1 MSRKSVSACA
11 FAAISLA
18 GFGGVESARADSV
31 WIGTEKST
39 PIETSGVKI
48 VSVDGDKL
56 SYTLESGTAKD
67 VPMSPPANGEALSY
81 VHQISVD
88 GETSFNAAEQAYAD
102 RKADAALSGYQAA
115 LSSSKDWIKAR
126 SALRLI
132 GLAKSRDRFD
142 LQEAAFVQLVKYD
155 PADAAL
161 NRPSK
166 PSATTPG
173 IDTALSTIN
182 TGLGISTLSATQKS
196 SLLQQALEIYRAKGD
211 TANVTATLTKLG
223 DLGANSPSDQA
234 LLKVSEAAVACDAK
248 QYDKAIATIQQNK
261 ALFNEPDIQVDALFV
276 LAQAEDGRA
285 GKDASA
291 DKQKEIALDY
301 MRAATFGGNGTLP
314 DKPHVAESL
323 FRAAQLEEALN
334 DPKAAL
340 ALYQQIGAD
349 NVLAK
354 SPVAAAAKAA
364 ADRLK

>member
-1 MSRKSVSACA
+1 MPRKSVSA
-11 FAAISLA
+11 FAIAVVCLA
-18 GFGGVESARADSV
+18 GANPTWADSV
-31 WIGTEKST
+31 WVGSEKSS

-48 VSVDGDKL
+48 TSVDGDKL
-56 SYTLESGTAKD
+56 SYTLESGTTKE
-67 VPMSPPANGEALSY
+67 VPMSPPAGGEPVSY

-102 RKADAALSGYQAA
+102 RKADAALAGYQAA
-115 LSSSKDWIKAR
+115 LSSSKDWIKSRAAVR
-126 SALRLI
+126 VI
-132 GLAKSRDRFD
+132 GLAKTRDRFD
-142 LQEAAFVQLVKYD
+142 LEETAFVQLVKFD

-161 NRPSK
+161 NRPGK
-166 PSATTPG
+166 PTATTPG

-182 TGLGISTLSATQKS
+182 AGLGQSTLSATQKS

-211 TANVTATLTKLG
+211 TADVSATLAKLS

-261 ALFNEPDIQVDALFV
+261 ALFNEPDVQIDALFV
-276 LAQAEDGRA
+276 LAQAEDGKA
-285 GKDASA
+285 GKGAAA

-301 MRAATFGGNGTLP
+301 LRVATFGGNGALP

-323 FRAAQLEEALN
+323 FRAAQIEESLN

-340 ALYQQIGAD
+340 ALYQQISD
-349 NVLAK
+349 DHTLAK

-364 ADRLK
+364 TDRLK